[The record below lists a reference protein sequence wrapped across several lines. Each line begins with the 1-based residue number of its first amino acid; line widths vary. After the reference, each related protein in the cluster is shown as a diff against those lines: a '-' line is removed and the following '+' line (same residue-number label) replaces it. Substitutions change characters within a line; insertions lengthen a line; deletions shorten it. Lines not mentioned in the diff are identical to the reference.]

1 MKHRLEK
8 NAGSGPDG
16 NESMCVLVVDDEPII
31 RELLQAMLGNM
42 KVSVEIAENGIQAQ
56 QKILSGSYQLVIT
69 DINMP
74 EMDGITFLRWLKK
87 KQPDIDIVVM
97 TGYDLT
103 EDMLQVIGGKA
114 MDCFIKP
121 LEQVKVFNAVQY
133 CREKMRLKGQV

>member
-1 MKHRLEK
+1 MKHRLE
-8 NAGSGPDG
+8 NNSGAGPDDA
-16 NESMCVLVVDDEPII
+16 EAMCVLVVDDEPII

-56 QKILSGSYQLVIT
+56 HKILSGSYHLVIT

-103 EDMLQVIGGKA
+103 EEMLQVIGDKA
-114 MDCFIKP
+114 IDYFVKP
-121 LEQVKVFNAVQY
+121 PEREKVFNAVQY
-133 CREKMRLKGQV
+133 CREKLRLKEQV